1 MSILGDNRQTSALDD
16 VQLFAYV
23 SLATH
28 EVSAG
33 PIDIVPDD
41 LCYSFSSEY
50 RMLISERCLRRSCN
64 FASESYLRKAL
75 RSSSDVL

>member
-41 LCYSFSSEY
+41 LCYSFS
-50 RMLISERCLRRSCN
+50 
-64 FASESYLRKAL
+64 
-75 RSSSDVL
+75 

>member
-1 MSILGDNRQTSALDD
+1 VSILGDNRQTSALDD

-33 PIDIVPDD
+33 PIYTVPDD

-50 RMLISERCLRRSCN
+50 RKLIYERCLRRSYN